1 MDFPSASLHS
11 VLPMK
16 YKNGIGIQVRIFQ
29 EIYMCLVFAPVFKF
43 FYFLIFSSFT
53 THSQCPV
60 HGNKSTGHASL
71 ALYPFFSNT
80 LRSLARVSGPQEM

>member
-16 YKNGIGIQVRIFQ
+16 YKNGIGIQVRIFR

-53 THSQCPV
+53 THSQCVEAVFLIPQKQ
-60 HGNKSTGHASL
+60 NSL
-71 ALYPFFSNT
+71 
-80 LRSLARVSGPQEM
+80 LAEP